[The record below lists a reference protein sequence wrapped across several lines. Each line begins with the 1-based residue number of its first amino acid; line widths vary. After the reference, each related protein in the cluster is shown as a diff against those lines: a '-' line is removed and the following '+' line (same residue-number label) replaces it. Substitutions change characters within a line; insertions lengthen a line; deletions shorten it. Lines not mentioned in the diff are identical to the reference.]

1 MTKPIVLREQTNV
14 DKRTKF
20 PTGTAGKKVQSDHRA
35 HPASNAEAAALYNAR
50 KRNRAGRPPL
60 K

>member
-1 MTKPIVLREQTNV
+1 MSDKIDPREATNV

-20 PTGTAGKKVQSDHRA
+20 PAGSAGKKVQTDHRA
-35 HPASNAEAAALYNAR
+35 HPATNAEAAALYNAR
-50 KRNRAGRPPL
+50 KRNQAGRPPL